1 MSRSNGNDISRT
13 INDFM
18 RECID
23 ENEEVLQER
32 AKSAAKSAV
41 KALKQQ
47 SRKRSGAYAK
57 DWASKVESGA
67 AGVEATVYN
76 RKHYQLTHLLEN
88 PHKIKNQTGRTY
100 GRTKGDKV
108 ISQIADRV
116 GREFAAGGDA
126 K

>member
-13 INDFM
+13 INEFM

-23 ENEEVLQER
+23 ENEEVLQQR
-32 AKSAAKSAV
+32 AQSAAKSAV
-41 KALKQQ
+41 KALKQE

-57 DWASKVESGA
+57 DWASKVESDA
-67 AGVEATVYN
+67 TGVEATVYN

-108 ISQIADRV
+108 ISQVADRA

>member
-13 INDFM
+13 INDYM

-23 ENEEVLQER
+23 ENEAVLQQR

-57 DWASKVESGA
+57 DWASRVEAGA
-67 AGVEATVYN
+67 TGVEATVYN

-88 PHKIKNQTGRTY
+88 PHKVKNQTGRTY

-116 GREFAAGGDA
+116 GREFSTGGDA
-126 K
+126 T

>member
-13 INDFM
+13 ISEFM

-23 ENEEVLQER
+23 ENEEALLER
-32 AKSAAKSAV
+32 SKSAAKSAV
-41 KALKQQ
+41 KALRQE

-57 DWASKVESGA
+57 DWASKVESGET
-67 AGVEATVYN
+67 GVEATVYN

-88 PHKIKNQTGRTY
+88 PHKVKNQTGRTY

-116 GREFAAGGDA
+116 GREFSAGGDA

>member
-13 INDFM
+13 INEFM
-18 RECID
+18 RECIG

-32 AKSAAKSAV
+32 AKSAAKQAV
-41 KALKQQ
+41 KDLKQE
-47 SRKRSGAYAK
+47 SRKRSGAYAR

-67 AGVEATVYN
+67 TGVEATVYN

-88 PHKIKNQTGRTY
+88 PHKVKNQTGRTY

-108 ISQIADRV
+108 ISHIAERV
-116 GREFAAGGDA
+116 GREFSAGGDA
-126 K
+126 T